1 MSFIGNRQTRKPRL
15 FLPVFLMLGF
25 LSMSGIVTAET
36 IKVAVASNFART
48 LTLLADDFKSHSG
61 HDIQV
66 ISGSTGKL
74 FMQIKHGAP
83 FDVFMSADERRPE
96 LLVSES
102 YADGMTAHV
111 YARGRLVL
119 VSNMKP
125 SADCQSVLRS
135 EQLKHLSIAN
145 PKIAPYGYAAK
156 QVLSGLSLWPE
167 LQAKLV
173 MGENVAQAMQFVS
186 TENAQAGL
194 VARSMLAV
202 SRHETFQCE
211 WTVPA
216 HMHDP
221 ISQKMVVLKKT
232 KHRQAAMAFL
242 SYVKTGRAKQI
253 IKQAGYDIES

>member
-1 MSFIGNRQTRKPRL
+1 MNFIGNRQTRKSSL
-15 FLPVFLMLGF
+15 FLPVFLVLGF
-25 LSMSGIVTAET
+25 LSISDNVTAET

-48 LTLLADDFKSHSG
+48 LALLAEDFKSYSG
-61 HDIQV
+61 HDIQL

-74 FMQIKHGAP
+74 YMQIKHGAP

-102 YADGMTAHV
+102 YAEDATAHV

-119 VSNMKP
+119 VSNIKP
-125 SADCQSVLRS
+125 FGDCQTVLRS
-135 EQLKHLSIAN
+135 GQLKHLSIAN

-156 QVLSGLSLWPE
+156 QVLSDLSLWNE

-173 MGENVAQAMQFVS
+173 MGENVAQAMHFVS

-202 SRHETFQCE
+202 TTHDSFHCE
-211 WTVPA
+211 WIVPA
-216 HMHDP
+216 RMHDP
-221 ISQKMVVLKKT
+221 ISQKMVVLKKAQQ
-232 KHRQAAMAFL
+232 RQAAMAFL
-242 SYVKTGRAKQI
+242 SYMKTGRAKQI
-253 IKQAGYDIES
+253 IEQAGYDI

>member
-1 MSFIGNRQTRKPRL
+1 MRKSRL
-15 FLPVFLMLGF
+15 FLPVFLVLGF
-25 LSMSGIVTAET
+25 LSMSGNVTAET
-36 IKVAVASNFART
+36 IKVAVASNFAST
-48 LTLLADDFKSHSG
+48 LALLAEDFKSRSG
-61 HDIQV
+61 HDIEL

-74 FMQIKHGAP
+74 YMQIKHGAP
-83 FDVFMSADERRPE
+83 FDVFMSADERRPD

-102 YADGMTAHV
+102 YAEDVTTHI

-119 VSNMKP
+119 VSNIKAP
-125 SADCQSVLRS
+125 GDCQSVLRS
-135 EQLKHLSIAN
+135 GQLKRLSIAN

-156 QVLSGLSLWPE
+156 QVLSGLSLWDE

-194 VARSMLAV
+194 VARSMMAV
-202 SRHETFQCE
+202 IAHDSFQCE

-221 ISQKMVVLKKT
+221 IKQKMVVLKNAQQ
-232 KHRQAAMAFL
+232 RQASMAFL
-242 SYVKTGRAKQI
+242 SYMKTGWAKQI
-253 IKQAGYDIES
+253 IEQAGYDI

>member
-1 MSFIGNRQTRKPRL
+1 
-15 FLPVFLMLGF
+15 MLGF
-25 LSMSGIVTAET
+25 LSISDSVAAGT

-48 LTLLADDFKSHSG
+48 LALLAEDFKSHSG
-61 HDIQV
+61 NDIQL

-74 FMQIKHGAP
+74 YMQIKHGAP
-83 FDVFMSADERRPE
+83 YDVFMSADEKRPE
-96 LLVSES
+96 LLVSEN
-102 YADGMTAHV
+102 YAEDMTAHV

-119 VSNMKP
+119 VSNIKP
-125 SADCQSVLRS
+125 DGECQTVLRS
-135 EQLKHLSIAN
+135 PQLKRLSIAN

-156 QVLSGLSLWPE
+156 QVLSGWSLWSE

-186 TENAQAGL
+186 TDNAQAGL

-202 SRHETFQCE
+202 TTHDDFQCE

-232 KHRQAAMAFL
+232 RHRQVAMAFL
-242 SYVKTGRAKQI
+242 SYMKSRRAKQI
-253 IKQAGYDIES
+253 IEQAGYDI